1 MLRSASKLS
10 RHAARGRRVDVDV
23 MALIDGEIGNL
34 PRFMSTS
41 LDLKSVLGEKVPQEQ
56 VGLHYS
62 TQKGPSIICHRADL
76 CCYCLTL

>member
-23 MALIDGEIGNL
+23 LALIYGNIGNL

-41 LDLKSVLGEKVPQEQ
+41 LDLKSVFGEKVPQEQ
-56 VGLHYS
+56 VGIKSS
-62 TQKGPSIICHRADL
+62 TQKGPSVVCHRADRRL
-76 CCYCLTL
+76 